1 MESNADKKMSLN
13 KFLLLC
19 LLVLLSACQSSSKQ
33 QPLRTEAFVDLNR
46 FAGDWYVIANI
57 PTFIEVDAYNAI
69 ESYAKPVDGK
79 MATTF
84 TFNKGGFEGEKKTY
98 KPTGFIR
105 ENSGNAVWGMQ
116 FIWPIKAEYRI
127 VYVDDDYTVTI
138 VGRTKRDYVWVM
150 ARQPIIADA
159 DYQQLLKIIKEE
171 GYDLSQLRL
180 VPQQAAL

>member
-1 MESNADKKMSLN
+1 MTFN
-13 KFLLLC
+13 KSLLLC
-19 LLVLLSACQSSSKQ
+19 ILVLLCACQSSSKP
-33 QPLRTEAFVDLNR
+33 PLRTEAFVDLNR

-79 MATTF
+79 IATTF
-84 TFNKGGFEGEKKTY
+84 TFNKGGFAGEKKTY

-127 VYVDDDYTVTI
+127 VYVDDDYSVTI
-138 VGRTKRDYVWVM
+138 VGRSKRDYVWVM
-150 ARQPIIADA
+150 ARQPSIART
-159 DYQQLLKIIKEE
+159 DYQQLLRIIKDE

-180 VPQQAAL
+180 VPQQAALQ